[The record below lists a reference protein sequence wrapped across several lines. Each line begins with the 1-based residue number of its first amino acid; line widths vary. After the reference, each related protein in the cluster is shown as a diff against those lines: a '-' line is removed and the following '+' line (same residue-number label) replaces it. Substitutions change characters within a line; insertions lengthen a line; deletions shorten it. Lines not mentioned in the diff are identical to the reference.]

1 MDSIKAFLIVSA
13 HSLKLCIGT
22 TPDLQQIRMV
32 CRYVFLNEGARKV
45 GKTIMVV
52 DDEQVFHDL
61 YAEMLE
67 DTDYRLI
74 HVYDGD
80 EALLKL
86 EEDKPDLFILDMLM
100 DMMTGDTFFLYLKGM
115 PECTEIPIIVI
126 SAMPK
131 RSYKSLV
138 DVDQTLTF
146 LDKSVTKGKLI
157 QEIKAKIG

>member
-1 MDSIKAFLIVSA
+1 M
-13 HSLKLCIGT
+13 
-22 TPDLQQIRMV
+22 
-32 CRYVFLNEGARKV
+32 
-45 GKTIMVV
+45 GKTIMVI

-86 EEDKPDLFILDMLM
+86 EKDKPDLFILDMQM
-100 DMMTGDTFFLYLKGM
+100 DMMTGDTFFLYLKSM
-115 PECTEIPIIVI
+115 PGCIGIPIIVI
-126 SAMPK
+126 SSMPK
-131 RSYKSLV
+131 KSYKSLK
-138 DVDQTLTF
+138 DADPNLTF
-146 LDKSVTKGKLI
+146 LDKTVTKEQLI

>member
-1 MDSIKAFLIVSA
+1 MII
-13 HSLKLCIGT
+13 
-22 TPDLQQIRMV
+22 
-32 CRYVFLNEGARKV
+32 
-45 GKTIMVV
+45 

-86 EEDKPDLFILDMLM
+86 EEEKPDLFLLDMLM
-100 DMMTGDTFFLYLKGM
+100 DMMTGDTVFLYLKSM
-115 PECTEIPIIVI
+115 PECAGIPIIVI
-126 SAMPK
+126 SAQPK
-131 RSYKSLV
+131 RTYKSLK
-138 DVDQTLTF
+138 DVDHNLAF
-146 LDKSVTKGKLI
+146 LDKTVTKEKLI

>member
-1 MDSIKAFLIVSA
+1 M
-13 HSLKLCIGT
+13 
-22 TPDLQQIRMV
+22 
-32 CRYVFLNEGARKV
+32 

-67 DTDYRLI
+67 DTDCRLI

-100 DMMTGDTFFLYLKGM
+100 DMMTGDTFFLYLKSM
-115 PECTEIPIIVI
+115 PESEEIPIIVI
-126 SAMPK
+126 SSMPK
-131 RSYKSLV
+131 KSYKSLK
-138 DVDQTLTF
+138 DVDPNLTF
-146 LDKSVTKGKLI
+146 LDKTVTKEKLI
-157 QEIKAKIG
+157 QEIKTKIG